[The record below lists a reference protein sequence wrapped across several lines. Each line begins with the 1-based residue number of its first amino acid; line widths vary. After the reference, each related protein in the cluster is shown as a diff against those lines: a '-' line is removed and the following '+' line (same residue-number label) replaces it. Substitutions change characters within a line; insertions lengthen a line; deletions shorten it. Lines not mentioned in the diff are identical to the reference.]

1 MKNVHD
7 DVTAKIIA
15 ELEKGAA
22 PWVKPWRTVSSL
34 MRSPHNAATRREY
47 NGINVILLWIT
58 CSLRGFQHSGFL
70 TFKQVKELGGHVRK
84 GEKATEIVLVKRFTA
99 PVRNEDGSPKLDD
112 EGKPVTKEVPLLRGF
127 HVFNVEQCDGLPDA
141 ITGVGAL
148 PAITSTDFDAWAQ
161 ATGAN
166 IKHSGEKACYYPQ
179 LDLIEM
185 PLRSLFH
192 ENANYDATLL
202 HELGHWT
209 GHEKRLNR
217 DLKGRFS
224 TNAYAAEELI
234 AELTA
239 AFLCADLG
247 IDGDLRHAGYI
258 QHWLKILR
266 EDNKAIF
273 TAASQA
279 TKAAA
284 YLKEQVAK
292 AQGLQAAA

>member
-7 DVTAKIIA
+7 DITAKIIA
-15 ELEKGAA
+15 ELEKGAT
-22 PWVKPWRTVSSL
+22 PWVKPWRTVSCM
-34 MRSPHNAATRREY
+34 MRAPHNAATRREY
-47 NGINVILLWIT
+47 NGINIILLWIT

-99 PVRNEDGSPKLDD
+99 PVKNEDGSPKLDS

-141 ITGVGAL
+141 ITGNGSARPV
-148 PAITSTDFDAWAQ
+148 ITTTDFDAWAE
-161 ATGAN
+161 ATGAK
-166 IKHSGEKACYYPQ
+166 IKHGGIACYYPS

-185 PLRSLFH
+185 PLRSLFT

-209 GHEKRLNR
+209 GHDKRLNR
-217 DLKGRFS
+217 NLGSRFGQQ
-224 TNAYAAEELI
+224 AYAAEELI

-239 AFLCADLG
+239 AFLCAELG

-258 QHWLKILR
+258 QHWLKLLR

-279 TKAAA
+279 TKAAT

-292 AQGLQAAA
+292 SQGLQAAA